1 MASIEAGRE
10 PEARKLHWARVS
22 RPGAREHLGARDSG
36 QLGHQGE
43 AGATRLGH
51 HTQASS
57 SRLPRGLK
65 YLVNTEERKYDTLM

>member
-1 MASIEAGRE
+1 MASVEAGRE
-10 PEARKLHWARVS
+10 PEAWELHGARVS
-22 RPGAREHLGARDSG
+22 RPGAREHLGAEAGLARG

-43 AGATRLGH
+43 AVTAGLGHH

-65 YLVNTEERKYDTLM
+65 